1 MAVCEQVVFDT
12 EPLVAHADDEP
23 GSDTVEEFLE
33 AVAVEDTDGYI
44 NRVNLTEV
52 RYILARKYDR
62 TVADEYIDWLLDLGI
77 NPVDVDAVWIEAAD
91 YVIKYSPALGDSF
104 ALATA
109 EDVDAMLLVGAD
121 DDYDDVTEVP
131 IERFREEPA

>member
-1 MAVCEQVVFDT
+1 MAIPDHVVFDT
-12 EPLVAHADDEP
+12 EPLVAHADDEL
-23 GSDTVEEFLE
+23 GSEIVEEYLD

-62 TVADEYIDWLLDLGI
+62 TVADGYLDWLLNLGLT
-77 NPVDVDAVWIEAAD
+77 PVDTDTVWIEAAE
-91 YVIKYSPALGDSF
+91 YVLEYNPALGDSF

-109 EDVDAMLLVGAD
+109 EHIGATLLVGAD
-121 DDYDDVTEVP
+121 DDYDEITEGS
-131 IERFREEPA
+131 IERFRDESA